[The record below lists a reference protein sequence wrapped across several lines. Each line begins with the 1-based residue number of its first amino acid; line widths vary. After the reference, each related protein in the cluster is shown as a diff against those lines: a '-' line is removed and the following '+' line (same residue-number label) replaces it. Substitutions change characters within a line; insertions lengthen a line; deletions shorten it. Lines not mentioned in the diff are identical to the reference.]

1 MSWTEIAV
9 VSVTVLVGSTM
20 QGSIGFGM
28 GLLAS
33 PILMLVDPRFV
44 PAPVLLA
51 TLFLTSLLVV
61 RERRGI
67 DFSGLGWAVA
77 GRFVGTGL
85 GVTVLV
91 ALPEDRMTLLFGG
104 LVLLGV
110 GLSLS
115 GLRLTPMRRV
125 LVGAGALSGVMG
137 TVASIG
143 GPPMALLY
151 QDAHGARLRGTMSG
165 FFWIGTTVSLVAL
178 WTIGRFGSEE
188 LRLTLILIPAV
199 LLGFLC
205 SGRIARLVDRGY
217 TRSAVLAVAA
227 LTGVL
232 VIFKQIL

>member
-77 GRFVGTGL
+77 GRFIGTGL
-85 GVTVLV
+85 AVTVLV

-115 GLRLTPMRRV
+115 GLRLTPIRRV

-165 FFWIGTTVSLVAL
+165 FFWIGTTVSLAAL

-205 SGRIARLVDRGY
+205 SGRTSRLVDRGY